1 MLKRQLRCTL
11 ACWCPESDDGR
22 RSDSVAP
29 AVMGDDF
36 DVAALQGESTTL
48 FRHATAQAWLGASVF
63 WVRRRAA
70 LGGEQA
76 AIEQWQIRR
85 DGSQRGI
92 VEVTPDDQE

>member
-1 MLKRQLRCTL
+1 
-11 ACWCPESDDGR
+11 
-22 RSDSVAP
+22 
-29 AVMGDDF
+29 MGDDF